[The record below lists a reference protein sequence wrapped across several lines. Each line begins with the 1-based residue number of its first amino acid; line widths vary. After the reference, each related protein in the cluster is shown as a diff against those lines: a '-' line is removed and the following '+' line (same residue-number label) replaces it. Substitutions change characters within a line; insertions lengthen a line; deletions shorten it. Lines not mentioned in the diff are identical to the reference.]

1 MRPHE
6 VSGRVTYTPDSI
18 ARALDHHTR
27 RRAIRWWDRR
37 DERYR
42 VGLNTGAHDDV
53 LDLRSHR
60 EAWLLVAGL
69 ASAQHTPEPKEQ

>member
-1 MRPHE
+1 M
-6 VSGRVTYTPDSI
+6 GARVTYTPDSI

-42 VGLNTGAHDDV
+42 VGLNTGARDDV